1 MRWCGPRR
9 SDERVEGHRLSP
21 RRIAIWAVCASAL
34 LLVFLAYLRPD
45 MAMTL
50 ALQLWNCF

>member
-1 MRWCGPRR
+1 MKVRR
-9 SDERVEGHRLSP
+9 F
-21 RRIAIWAVCASAL
+21 AIWAGAGLSL

-45 MAMTL
+45 VAMTL

>member
-1 MRWCGPRR
+1 MK
-9 SDERVEGHRLSP
+9 V
-21 RRIAIWAVCASAL
+21 RRIAIWAGAGLSL

-45 MAMTL
+45 VAVTL